1 MKRYLIVVMTVFVL
15 ICNIGFA
22 AEASVQTVKY
32 DTENEILTVKGSAD
46 SKMQSISLEVIT
58 GGVTAGQ
65 FDSADAE
72 ERFGMIVHADETLSI
87 DDGSWQ
93 FSFGFPADSERH
105 VIRVRTG
112 NNGEIEQRSIVAATN
127 SEFETAMEMMNRA
140 GSNDISDV
148 LKNCVGILGLD
159 CDTLEMLPEKNCDAM
174 ALRILNERDKQ
185 PNKVFAEYELLEAV
199 FNENLAV
206 ECVNVADG
214 SNIAGVL
221 EKYKKYFTYK
231 SGKSYQIFEGLSA
244 DSQKNVYTN
253 LAKADY
259 GSPAA
264 VDTAFGLETVRVRLA
279 ALRGYDE
286 LYDVLPQC
294 ADALEANISKYTA
307 LSNEN
312 QLKVCSEIITSLSGK
327 DVTKE
332 SLEKI
337 VSSAAEKYSSNV
349 TTGGGS
355 GGSGGG
361 NGGGIMSTGGTSKT
375 PNIDITTS
383 NKPYGSSS
391 VFNDIGGVSWARDS
405 IEELA
410 RRGVINGKA
419 EKIFAPN
426 DTVTREE
433 FVKMV
438 VLALNITAEDTS
450 CDFTDVRDD
459 AWYKEYVGR
468 AVGSGLVIGLGNG
481 TFGVGENISRQ
492 DIAVILWNGI
502 KSKAENGSAAAFI
515 DNNAVSDYAKEAVNA
530 MRYLN
535 IIDGYEDNTFRPSN
549 AATRAEAAKLL
560 YKAVQIAE

>member
-1 MKRYLIVVMTVFVL
+1 
-15 ICNIGFA
+15 
-22 AEASVQTVKY
+22 
-32 DTENEILTVKGSAD
+32 
-46 SKMQSISLEVIT
+46 
-58 GGVTAGQ
+58 
-65 FDSADAE
+65 
-72 ERFGMIVHADETLSI
+72 
-87 DDGSWQ
+87 
-93 FSFGFPADSERH
+93 
-105 VIRVRTG
+105 
-112 NNGEIEQRSIVAATN
+112 
-127 SEFETAMEMMNRA
+127 MEMMNRA

-214 SNIAGVL
+214 SNIAAVL

-307 LSNEN
+307 LSKEK

-337 VSSAAEKYSSNV
+337 VSSSAEKYSSNG
-349 TTGGGS
+349 TTGS
-355 GGSGGG
+355 GSGGG
-361 NGGGIMSTGGTSKT
+361 GGTGGGVKT
-375 PNIDITTS
+375 PNIAVAAP
-383 NKPYGSSS
+383 NKPNESSF
-391 VFNDIGGVSWARDS
+391 VFNDIESVSWARDS
-405 IEELA
+405 IEALA

-419 EKIFAPN
+419 DKIFAPN

-459 AWYKEYVGR
+459 AWYKEYVGK
-468 AVGSGLVIGLGNG
+468 AVRSGLVNGRGDG
-481 TFGVGENISRQ
+481 TFGVGESITRQ

-502 KSKAENGSAAAFI
+502 KSKAESKSAAEFI
-515 DNNAVSDYAKEAVNA
+515 DNDDVSDYAKEAVNA

-535 IIDGYEDNTFRPSN
+535 IIDGYDDNTFRPNN

-560 YKAVQIAE
+560 YKAVQITE

>member
-1 MKRYLIVVMTVFVL
+1 MKRYLIAVMTVFVL

-46 SKMQSISLEVIT
+46 SKMQSISLEVLK

-72 ERFGMIVHADETLSI
+72 DRFNMLVHADETLSI

-214 SNIAGVL
+214 SNIAAVL

-307 LSNEN
+307 LSKEK

-337 VSSAAEKYSSNV
+337 VSSSAEKYSSNG
-349 TTGGGS
+349 TTGS
-355 GGSGGG
+355 GSGGG
-361 NGGGIMSTGGTSKT
+361 GGTGGGVKT
-375 PNIDITTS
+375 PNIAVAAP
-383 NKPYGSSS
+383 NKPNESSF
-391 VFNDIGGVSWARDS
+391 VFNDIESVSWARDS
-405 IEELA
+405 IEALA

-419 EKIFAPN
+419 DKIFAPN

-515 DNNAVSDYAKEAVNA
+515 DNNAISDYAKEAVNA

-535 IIDGYEDNTFRPSN
+535 IIDGYEDNTFRPRN

-560 YKAVQIAE
+560 YKAVQIVE

>member
-1 MKRYLIVVMTVFVL
+1 MKRYLIAVVTVFVL
-15 ICNIGFA
+15 ILNIGFA

-32 DTENEILTVKGSAD
+32 DTENEVLTIKGSAD
-46 SKMQSISLEVIT
+46 SKMQSISLEVLA
-58 GGVTAGQ
+58 GGVTAAQ
-65 FDSADAE
+65 FDFANAE
-72 ERFGMIVHADETLSI
+72 ERFNMLVHADETLSI
-87 DDGSWQ
+87 DGGYWQ
-93 FSFGFPADSERH
+93 FSFGFPADSKRH

-112 NNGEIEQRSIVAATN
+112 INGEIEQCSIVAATN
-127 SEFETAMEMMNRA
+127 REFEAAMEMMNSA
-140 GSNDISDV
+140 SSNDISDV
-148 LKNCVGILGLD
+148 LKECVGILGLD
-159 CDTLEMLPEKNCDAM
+159 YDTFEMLPEKNCEAM

-185 PNKVFAEYELLEAV
+185 PNKVFAEYEQLEAV

-214 SNIAGVL
+214 SNIAEVL

-231 SGKSYQIFEGLSA
+231 NGKSYQIFEGLSE

-259 GSPAA
+259 GSPAEI
-264 VDTAFGLETVRVRLA
+264 DTAFGLETVRVRLA

-307 LSNEN
+307 LSKEK
-312 QLKVCSEIITSLSGK
+312 QMKVCSEIITSLSGK

-337 VSSAAEKYSSNV
+337 VSSAAEKRSSNG
-349 TTGGGS
+349 TTG
-355 GGSGGG
+355 GGG
-361 NGGGIMSTGGTSKT
+361 NGGGKT
-375 PNIDITTS
+375 PTVVISQTPNGL
-383 NKPYGSSS
+383 YESSS
-391 VFNDIGGVSWARDS
+391 VFNDIGSVSWARDS

-419 EKIFAPN
+419 DKIFAPN

-459 AWYKEYVGR
+459 AWYKDYVGR
-468 AVGSGLVIGLGNG
+468 AVGSGLVNGRGDG

-502 KSKAENGSAAAFI
+502 KSKAGNGSAAAFI

-535 IIDGYEDNTFRPSN
+535 IIDGYEDNTFRPRN

>member
-1 MKRYLIVVMTVFVL
+1 MKRYLIAVVTVFVL
-15 ICNIGFA
+15 VCSVGFA

-32 DTENEILTVKGSAD
+32 DTKNEILTVEGSAD
-46 SKMQSISLEVIT
+46 SKMQSISLEVLT
-58 GGVTAGQ
+58 SGVTAGQ

-72 ERFGMIVHADETLSI
+72 ERFNMLVHADETLSI

-112 NNGEIEQRSIVAATN
+112 INGEIEQRSIVAATN
-127 SEFETAMEMMNRA
+127 SEFETAMEMMNSA

-159 CDTLEMLPEKNCDAM
+159 CDTFEMLPEKNCDAM

-185 PNKVFAEYELLEAV
+185 PNGVFAGYELLEKV

-214 SNIAGVL
+214 SNIAEVL

-231 SGKSYQIFEGLSA
+231 NGKSYQIFEGLSA

-259 GSPAA
+259 GSPTA

-279 ALRGYDE
+279 TLRGYDE

-307 LSNEN
+307 LSNEK

-337 VSSAAEKYSSNV
+337 VSSTSEKYSSNV
-349 TTGGGS
+349 TP
-355 GGSGGG
+355 G
-361 NGGGIMSTGGTSKT
+361 NGGGIMSTGGASKT
-375 PNIDITTS
+375 PNSGITMP
-383 NKPYGSSS
+383 NEPYGSSS
-391 VFNDIGGVSWARDS
+391 AFNDIGGVSWAKDS

-410 RRGVINGKA
+410 KRGIINGKA

-468 AVGSGLVIGLGNG
+468 AVGSGLVNGLGNG

-502 KSKAENGSAAAFI
+502 KSKAENGSADAFI
-515 DNNAVSDYAKEAVNA
+515 DNDAVSDYAKEAVNA

-535 IIDGYEDNTFRPSN
+535 IIAGYEDNTFRPSN

>member
-1 MKRYLIVVMTVFVL
+1 MKRYLIAVMTVFVL

-46 SKMQSISLEVIT
+46 SKMQSISLEVLK

-72 ERFGMIVHADETLSI
+72 DRFNMLVHADETLST

-214 SNIAGVL
+214 SNIAAVL

-307 LSNEN
+307 LSKEK

-337 VSSAAEKYSSNV
+337 VSSSAEKYSSNG
-349 TTGGGS
+349 TTGS
-355 GGSGGG
+355 GSGGG
-361 NGGGIMSTGGTSKT
+361 GGTGGGVKT
-375 PNIDITTS
+375 PNIAVAAP
-383 NKPYGSSS
+383 NKPNESSF
-391 VFNDIGGVSWARDS
+391 VFNDIESVSWARDS
-405 IEELA
+405 IEALA

-419 EKIFAPN
+419 DKIFAPN

-515 DNNAVSDYAKEAVNA
+515 DNNAISDYAKEAVNA

-535 IIDGYEDNTFRPSN
+535 IIDGYEDNTFRPRN

-560 YKAVQIAE
+560 YKAVQIVE

>member
-1 MKRYLIVVMTVFVL
+1 MKRYLIAVVTVFVL
-15 ICNIGFA
+15 ILNIGFA

-46 SKMQSISLEVIT
+46 SKMQSISLEVLK

-65 FDSADAE
+65 FDFADAE
-72 ERFGMIVHADETLSI
+72 ERFNMLVHADETLSA

-93 FSFGFPADSERH
+93 FSFGFPADSKRH

-112 NNGEIEQRSIVAATN
+112 INGEIEQRSIVAATN
-127 SEFETAMEMMNRA
+127 SEFETAMEMMNSA

-148 LKNCVGILGLD
+148 LKKCAGILGLD
-159 CDTLEMLPEKNCDAM
+159 CDTLEMLPDKNCDAM

-185 PNKVFAEYELLEAV
+185 QNKVFAGYEQLEAV

-214 SNIAGVL
+214 SNIAAVL
-221 EKYKKYFTYK
+221 EKYKEYFTYK
-231 SGKSYQIFEGLSA
+231 NGKSYQIFEGLSA

-307 LSNEN
+307 LSKEN
-312 QLKVCSEIITSLSGK
+312 QLKACSEIITNLLGK

-332 SLEKI
+332 SLETI
-337 VSSAAEKYSSNV
+337 VSSAAEKYSSNG

-355 GGSGGG
+355 GGGGG
-361 NGGGIMSTGGTSKT
+361 NGGGTVSTGTTSQT
-375 PNIDITTS
+375 PNIDVAAP

-391 VFNDIGGVSWARDS
+391 LFNDIGSVSWAQDS

-419 EKIFAPN
+419 DKIFAPN

-450 CDFTDVRDD
+450 CDFTDVIDD

-468 AVGSGLVIGLGNG
+468 AVGSGLVNGHGDG
-481 TFGVGENISRQ
+481 TFGVGENITRQ

-502 KSKAENGSAAAFI
+502 KSKVGNGSAAAFI
-515 DNNAVSDYAKEAVNA
+515 DNDDVSDYAKEAVNA

>member
-1 MKRYLIVVMTVFVL
+1 MKRYLIAVVTVFVL
-15 ICNIGFA
+15 ICSVGFA

-32 DTENEILTVKGSAD
+32 DTENEILTVKGSAG
-46 SKMQSISLEVIT
+46 SKMQSISLEVLAD
-58 GGVTAGQ
+58 GVTAGE
-65 FDSADAE
+65 FDSANAE
-72 ERFGMIVHADETLSI
+72 ERFSMLVHADETLSI

-112 NNGEIEQRSIVAATN
+112 VNGEIEQLSIVAATN

-148 LKNCVGILGLD
+148 LKNCAGILGLD
-159 CDTLEMLPEKNCDAM
+159 CDTLETLPDKNCDAM

-185 PNKVFAEYELLEAV
+185 QNKVFAGYEQLEAV

-214 SNIAGVL
+214 SNIAAVL
-221 EKYKKYFTYK
+221 EKYKEYFAYK
-231 SGKSYQIFEGLSA
+231 NGKSYQIFEGLSA
-244 DSQKNVYTN
+244 DGQKNVYTN

-259 GSPAA
+259 GTPAA
-264 VDTAFGLETVRVRLA
+264 VDAAFSLETVRVRLA

-294 ADALEANISKYTA
+294 ADALEANISKYTV
-307 LSNEN
+307 LSKEN

-332 SLEKI
+332 SLETI
-337 VSSAAEKYSSNV
+337 VSSAAEKYGSNG
-349 TTGGGS
+349 TTGSGS
-355 GGSGGG
+355 GGGGG
-361 NGGGIMSTGGTSKT
+361 NGGGVKT
-375 PNIDITTS
+375 PNIAVAAP
-383 NKPYGSSS
+383 NKPNESSF
-391 VFNDIGGVSWARDS
+391 VFNDIESVSWARDS
-405 IEELA
+405 IEALA

-419 EKIFAPN
+419 DKIFAPN

-459 AWYKEYVGR
+459 AWYKEYVGK
-468 AVGSGLVIGLGNG
+468 AVRSGLVNGRGDG
-481 TFGVGENISRQ
+481 TFGVGESITRQ

-502 KSKAENGSAAAFI
+502 KSKAESKSAAEFI
-515 DNNAVSDYAKEAVNA
+515 DNDDVSDYAKEAVNA

-535 IIDGYEDNTFRPSN
+535 IIDGYDDNTFRPNN

-560 YKAVQIAE
+560 YKAVQITE

>member
-1 MKRYLIVVMTVFVL
+1 MKRYLIAVMTVLVL
-15 ICNIGFA
+15 VCSVSFA

-32 DTENEILTVKGSAD
+32 DTENQSLTVKGSAG
-46 SKMQSISLEVIT
+46 SKMQSISLEVLK
-58 GGVTAGQ
+58 GEVTAEQ
-65 FDSADAE
+65 FDFANAE
-72 ERFGMIVHADETLSI
+72 ERFDMLVHADETLSA
-87 DDGSWQ
+87 DDGGWQ
-93 FSFGFPADSERH
+93 FSFGFPADSKRH
-105 VIRVRTG
+105 IIRIRIG
-112 NNGEIEQRSIVAATN
+112 INGEVEQRSIVAATN
-127 SEFETAMEMMNRA
+127 EEFKVAFDNINRA
-140 GSNDISDV
+140 DSDNISDR
-148 LKNCVGILGLD
+148 LNKCVGVHGLNYD
-159 CDTLEMLPEKNCDAM
+159 AFENLPRENNRKAI
-174 ALRILNERDKQ
+174 ALRVLNERNEQ
-185 PNKVFAEYELLEAV
+185 PGKVFANVETLEAV
-199 FNENLAV
+199 FNKHLAI
-206 ECVNVADG
+206 EDVNTSSAD
-214 SNIAGVL
+214 NIESVL
-221 EKYKKYFTYK
+221 EKYEVYFNYK
-231 SGKSYQIFEGLSA
+231 NEKAYKIFTDLSA

-253 LAKADY
+253 LAKGY
-259 GSPAA
+259 YSSPAE

-279 ALRGYDE
+279 MIRGYDE

-307 LSNEN
+307 LSNEK

-337 VSSAAEKYSSNV
+337 VSSAAEKYSSNG
-349 TTGGGS
+349 TTGS
-355 GGSGGG
+355 GSGGG
-361 NGGGIMSTGGTSKT
+361 GGNGGTSKT
-375 PNIDITTS
+375 PNIGITMP
-383 NKPYGSSS
+383 NEPYVSFSA
-391 VFNDIGGVSWARDS
+391 FNDIGGVSWAKDS

-410 RRGVINGKA
+410 KRGIINGKA

-468 AVGSGLVIGLGNG
+468 AVGSGLVNGLGNG

-492 DIAVILWNGI
+492 DIAVILWNAI
-502 KSKAENGSAAAFI
+502 KSKAEHGSADAFI
-515 DNNAVSDYAKEAVNA
+515 DNDAVSDYAKEAVNA

-535 IIDGYEDNTFRPSN
+535 IIAGYDDNTFRPSN

-560 YKAVQIAE
+560 YKAMQIAE

>member
-1 MKRYLIVVMTVFVL
+1 MKRYLIAVVTVFVL
-15 ICNIGFA
+15 ICSIGFA

-46 SKMQSISLEVIT
+46 SKMQSISLEVLK

-65 FDSADAE
+65 FDFADAE
-72 ERFGMIVHADETLSI
+72 ERFNMLVHADETLSA

-93 FSFGFPADSERH
+93 FSFGFPADSKRH

-112 NNGEIEQRSIVAATN
+112 INGEIEQRSIVAATN
-127 SEFETAMEMMNRA
+127 SEFETAMEMMNSA

-148 LKNCVGILGLD
+148 LKKCAGILGLD
-159 CDTLEMLPEKNCDAM
+159 CDTLEMLPDKNCDAM

-185 PNKVFAEYELLEAV
+185 QNKVFAGYEQLEAV

-214 SNIAGVL
+214 SNIAAVL
-221 EKYKKYFTYK
+221 EKYKEYFTYK
-231 SGKSYQIFEGLSA
+231 NGKSYQIFEGLSA

-307 LSNEN
+307 LSKEN
-312 QLKVCSEIITSLSGK
+312 QLKACSEIITNLLGK

-332 SLEKI
+332 SLETI
-337 VSSAAEKYSSNV
+337 VSSAAEKYSSNG

-355 GGSGGG
+355 GGGGG
-361 NGGGIMSTGGTSKT
+361 NGGGTVSTGTTSQT
-375 PNIDITTS
+375 PNIDVAAP

-391 VFNDIGGVSWARDS
+391 LFNDIGSVSWAQDS

-419 EKIFAPN
+419 DKIFAPN

-450 CDFTDVRDD
+450 CDFTDVIDD

-468 AVGSGLVIGLGNG
+468 AVGSGLVNGHGDG
-481 TFGVGENISRQ
+481 TFGVGENITRQ

-502 KSKAENGSAAAFI
+502 KSKVGNGSAAAFI
-515 DNNAVSDYAKEAVNA
+515 DNDDVSDYAKEAVNA

>member
-1 MKRYLIVVMTVFVL
+1 MKRYLIAVVTVFVL
-15 ICNIGFA
+15 ILNIGFA

-32 DTENEILTVKGSAD
+32 DTKNEILTVKGSAD
-46 SKMQSISLEVIT
+46 SKMQSISLEVLA

-72 ERFGMIVHADETLSI
+72 KRFSMLVHADETLSI
-87 DDGSWQ
+87 DGGYWQ
-93 FSFGFPADSERH
+93 FSFGFPADSKRH

-112 NNGEIEQRSIVAATN
+112 INGEIEQCSVVAATN
-127 SEFETAMEMMNRA
+127 IEFEAAMEVMNSA

-148 LKNCVGILGLD
+148 LKECVGTLGLD
-159 CDTLEMLPEKNCDAM
+159 YDTFEMLPEKNCEAM

-185 PNKVFAEYELLEAV
+185 PNKVFAGYELLEAV

-214 SNIAGVL
+214 SNIAEVL

-231 SGKSYQIFEGLSA
+231 NGKSYQIFEGLSA

-264 VDTAFGLETVRVRLA
+264 IDTAFGLETVRVRLA

-307 LSNEN
+307 LSKEK
-312 QLKVCSEIITSLSGK
+312 QMKVCSEIITGLSGK

-337 VSSAAEKYSSNV
+337 VSSAAEKHSSNG
-349 TTGGGS
+349 TTG
-355 GGSGGG
+355 GGG
-361 NGGGIMSTGGTSKT
+361 NGGGKT
-375 PNIDITTS
+375 PTVITS
-383 NKPYGSSS
+383 QIPNELYESSS
-391 VFNDIGGVSWARDS
+391 VFNDIGSVSWARDS

-468 AVGSGLVIGLGNG
+468 AMGSGLVNGLGNG

-502 KSKAENGSAAAFI
+502 KSKAGNGSAAAFI

-535 IIDGYEDNTFRPSN
+535 IIDGYEDNTFRPRN